1 MNDQFNY
8 QDNKLSYSVIV
19 SASQGNPDALLKVIE
34 HYSDYIDYYALRF
47 ERNKKGERIAF
58 PDEDIKQRVREKLI
72 KEITQKYDITRLPK
86 Y

>member
-19 SASQGNPDALLKVIE
+19 SSSQGKPD
-34 HYSDYIDYYALRF
+34 
-47 ERNKKGERIAF
+47 KKGEKIAF

>member
-1 MNDQFNY
+1 MN
-8 QDNKLSYSVIV
+8 SVIV

-58 PDEDIKQRVREKLI
+58 TDEDIKQRVREKLI